1 MSNKSKIPLS
11 VWGYSLLIVGMF
23 FLVTLQIPKEKA
35 QINIDNKR
43 LQKLKSI
50 KTSSRKNIIA
60 IGTSLTGHAL
70 YPDDKMNLL
79 AKDIGVESINFLRY
93 ANSGRDLN
101 YFDNLFTKMLEYKP
115 DIVFL
120 DASLIFYDSSNINK
134 FKFRIKNYIKKSLL
148 GINSP
153 KRRYEEIFEE
163 GVDRKKVET
172 LKGWEKGVLSSTKR
186 ETNNLSLPL
195 LKFIKYAKKNSI
207 KVYIFNFSRAK
218 EAEAIYPKELSQFED
233 KMALFYLQEYN
244 IGYIKYPSRLSKNY
258 FTDYAHAN
266 RAGREVISK
275 YFLMKVDNIL
285 NGREI

>member
-43 LQKLKSI
+43 LQKLESI

-101 YFDNLFTKMLEYKP
+101 YFDNLFTKMLEYKA

-134 FKFRIKNYIKKSLL
+134 FRFRIKNYIKKSLL

-163 GVDRKKVET
+163 GVDRKRVKS
-172 LKGWEKGVLSSTKR
+172 LKNWKNGVLSSVKR
-186 ETNNLSLPL
+186 ANSLSKPL
-195 LKFIKYAKKNSI
+195 LDFIKYAKKNSI

-233 KMALFYLQEYN
+233 KMALFYLQKYN
-244 IGYIKYPSRLSKNY
+244 IGYIKYPSKLSKNY

-266 RAGREVISK
+266 RAGREVISN
-275 YFLMKVDNIL
+275 YFLMKVDDIL
-285 NGREI
+285 NGREP